1 MSTIT
6 YLNAIQ
12 SALHPL
18 GVAFSRYFTA
28 EHVRFYVGYF
38 SNRAISPDLL
48 RTAIQ
53 SLIGTSKYPPT
64 IAEINDE
71 IRKIESTLSPEPVSD
86 PYTAWEHVLTAASSY
101 GFDEG
106 LTTLSELEA
115 HAAKAVGWWEIC
127 YGDLGDTSLR
137 RAHFLKAYTHFA
149 EQRTWQEE
157 IKPLLATAS
166 STPKLNEA
174 ITKLAEAKSM

>member
-12 SALHPL
+12 GALHPL

-38 SNRAISPDLL
+38 AHQAVSPDLL

-71 IRKIESTLSPEPVSD
+71 IRRIESALAPDSVPD
-86 PYTAWEHVLTAASSY
+86 PYSAWEHVLTAASSY
-101 GFDEG
+101 GYDAG
-106 LTTLSELEA
+106 LATLSELEA
-115 HAAKAVGWWEIC
+115 RAAKAVGWWEIC

-137 RAHFLKAYTHFA
+137 RAHFLKAYTHFT
-149 EQRTWQEE
+149 EQQIWQRE
-157 IKPLLATAS
+157 ISPLLAAAS
-166 STPKLNEA
+166 DTPKLNEA
-174 ITKLAEAKSM
+174 IAKLAEAKSM